1 MDMKRRIRVISLMLI
16 AVFAVVWA
24 VFYAVISRYIS
35 DSVGAQTTQAANQV
49 IERLGSEFSQAERLS
64 YSLTRSADVAV
75 LLGEADPGQAHAY
88 CEKIALSIGES
99 PYNPY
104 FVENIVLFGGASYY
118 RLIGELGNKSCSRL
132 AAVLSSVSLPSHLS
146 VELEGVNYIGYIE
159 RIALPGTGGAVAT
172 LIEEEKLLE
181 IMSAYDQGGDILI
194 AVAASGGIIAA
205 NTDNTELFAAPSAPV
220 VRSRLGITPYE
231 IVVTAQAR
239 YLSDSVFFFTIVALI
254 TAVIFGFVLFAYSD
268 ILNRRFFRPMVRIIG
283 GIEAL
288 DAGGGT
294 QALEH
299 VQSAE
304 FDGLVDK
311 INEMLKNLESK
322 NSAIKNAEVDKQK
335 ALIIS
340 LKKQINAHFILSTLN
355 IIRILGRQ
363 RELDRAEA
371 IAADLMGLVR
381 YAHHEDE
388 LINIWSESEILQKYI
403 DIMNSRYDG
412 KLTAEIDFDERL
424 MEYRMPRMLLQPIVE
439 NAITHGFKGMSAGC
453 IISIKAVLTD
463 ETVRFS
469 VRDNGC
475 GMSSEE
481 LSALNGKLNILPESA
496 RGVENIALLNI
507 KNRLYHYYGDAGRL
521 TIGSSSGSGTL
532 VAITIPLTPETGD
545 SI

>member
-1 MDMKRRIRVISLMLI
+1 MGTKRKIRIISLML
-16 AVFAVVWA
+16 FAAFAAVWA
-24 VFYAVISRYIS
+24 AFYAVISQYIV
-35 DSVGAQTTQAANQV
+35 DGTRAQIAQAAYQV

-64 YSLTRSADVAV
+64 NSLTRSEDVIA
-75 LLGEADPGQAHAY
+75 LLSEDSPDAAHAL
-88 CEKIALSIGES
+88 CERISRSIGES
-99 PYNPY
+99 AYNPY
-104 FVENIVLFGGASYY
+104 FVENIVLFSGASYY

-132 AAVLSSVSLPSHLS
+132 AAELFATSLPSNLS
-146 VELEGVNYIGYIE
+146 VELNGVTYIGYAD
-159 RIALPGTGGAVAT
+159 RIVRSGAPGAVAM

-194 AVAASGGIIAA
+194 AVRAEGGVIAA
-205 NTDNTELFAAPSAPV
+205 NTDNLELFASKSMPV
-220 VRSRLGITPYE
+220 AGSRLGITPFE
-231 IVVTAQAR
+231 ILVTAKAR
-239 YLSDSVFFFTIVALI
+239 YLSDSVFYFTVVALI
-254 TAVIFGFVLFAYSD
+254 TAAIFGVVLAMYSD
-268 ILNRRFFRPMVRIIG
+268 ILNRRFFRPMVKVIG
-283 GIEAL
+283 SIGAL
-288 DAGGGT
+288 DAGGGA
-294 QALEH
+294 QSLEH

-304 FDGLVDK
+304 FDGLIDK
-311 INEMLKNLESK
+311 INEMLINLESK

-363 RELDRAEA
+363 GELDRAEA

-412 KLTAEIDFDERL
+412 KLTVEIDFDERL

-439 NAITHGFKGMSAGC
+439 NSITHGFKGMSTGC
-453 IISIKAVLTD
+453 IISIKAGLAD

-481 LSALNGKLNILPESA
+481 LLALNGKLNILPESA